1 MSTAAL
7 MAAKKAL
14 ARRWLPGIA
23 TAALLS
29 AVAAAA
35 AASPAAAAR
44 HSPAAIGA
52 TQPPGYQVV
61 SSGPVSAPKGTA
73 SSGAFA
79 TCPAGT
85 VVWGGG
91 VAFDNANGPSL
102 TVNTSSPNGSGGWEG
117 WVNNTGDTTRQF
129 AVDAICAD
137 KPAGYKIVSRE
148 VSSPPRTQSH
158 ATATCPA
165 PDVLLGGGALA
176 TADQAAD
183 VLTSAWPATSA
194 KFTGYLDNGTTTQ
207 ANIIADAVCGHKPAG
222 YKIAS
227 NNVALEPGFTL
238 ADGIPCPAGTS
249 ALSGGAQDPDHVPL
263 VQIAGSISQSPTAWA
278 IQVNNDDQSVHQ
290 VNGYV
295 ICAA

>member
-1 MSTAAL
+1 MMMEKTP
-7 MAAKKAL
+7 

-29 AVAAAA
+29 AVGAAA

-44 HSPAAIGA
+44 HSPAAVGA

-61 SSGPVSAPKGTA
+61 SSGLVSAPKGTA

-91 VAFDNANGPSL
+91 VAFSNANGPSL
-102 TVNTSSPNGSGGWEG
+102 TVNTSSPNGSSGWEG
-117 WVNNTGDTTRQF
+117 WVNNTGDTTLQF
-129 AVDAICAD
+129 SADAICAD

-148 VSSPPRTQSH
+148 VSSPPGTQSH

-176 TADQAAD
+176 TTDEAAD

-194 KFTGYLDNGTTTQ
+194 KFTGYLDNGATSV
-207 ANIIADAVCGHKPAG
+207 ANIIVDAVCGHKPAG
-222 YKIAS
+222 YKIVSSGGPVPPGAS
-227 NNVALEPGFTL
+227 ALDSIT
-238 ADGIPCPAGTS
+238 CPAGTS
-249 ALSGGAQDPDHVPL
+249 PLDGGAQVPSHVTS
-263 VQIAGSISQSPTAWA
+263 VQISDTINQGAPLGWFIA
-278 IQVNNDDQSVHQ
+278 VNNIGQASHR
-290 VNGYV
+290 VNAYA

>member
-1 MSTAAL
+1 
-7 MAAKKAL
+7 MAARKTRAH
-14 ARRWLPGIA
+14 RWLPGIA

-44 HSPAAIGA
+44 HSPAAIRA

-61 SSGPVSAPKGTA
+61 SSGLVNAPHGTS
-73 SSGAFA
+73 SSGGFA

-91 VAFDNANGPSL
+91 VAFSHANGPSL
-102 TVNTSSPNGSGGWEG
+102 TLNTSSPNGSSGWEG
-117 WVNNTGDTTRQF
+117 WVNNTGDTTAQF
-129 AVDAICAD
+129 SVDAICAD

-183 VLTSAWPATSA
+183 VLTSAWPRTSV
-194 KFTGYLDNGTTTQ
+194 KFTGYLDNGLTSV
-207 ANIIADAVCGHKPAG
+207 ANIIVDAVCGHKPAG
-222 YKIAS
+222 YKIVSQGGPVPPGAT
-227 NNVALEPGFTL
+227 ALES
-238 ADGIPCPAGTS
+238 IPCPAGTS
-249 ALSGGAQDPDHVPL
+249 PLDGGAQAPDHVPA
-263 VQIAGSISQSPTAWA
+263 VQLSDSINQSPPGWFIA
-278 IQVNNDDQSVHQ
+278 VNNTGQEAYRI
-290 VNGYV
+290 NAYA

>member
-1 MSTAAL
+1 
-7 MAAKKAL
+7 MAAKKTQAH
-14 ARRWLPGIA
+14 RWLPGIA

-29 AVAAAA
+29 AVAAGGAA
-35 AASPAAAAR
+35 VPAAAAR
-44 HSPAAIGA
+44 HSPAAIRA

-61 SSGPVSAPKGTA
+61 SSGLLNAPKGA
-73 SSGAFA
+73 SSSGAFA

-91 VAFDNANGPSL
+91 VAFNGSPGPSL

-148 VSSPPRTQSH
+148 VSSPPSTQSH

-176 TADQAAD
+176 TADLAAD
-183 VLTSAWPATSA
+183 VLTSAWPRTSA
-194 KFTGYLDNGTTTQ
+194 KFTGYLDNGTPSV
-207 ANIIADAVCGHKPAG
+207 ANIIVDAICGHKPTG
-222 YKIAS
+222 YKIVSHGGSVPPGATALAS
-227 NNVALEPGFTL
+227 IACL
-238 ADGIPCPAGTS
+238 AGTS
-249 ALSGGAQDPDHVPL
+249 PLDGGVQAPDHVPA
-263 VQIAGSISQSPTAWA
+263 VQISDTNNSGAPPGWFIA
-278 IQVNNDDQSVHQ
+278 VNNTGQAAHQ
-290 VNGYV
+290 VSGYA
-295 ICAA
+295 ICAG